1 MSSDHGEKFVTK
13 LLVGFGLVTAAV
25 FLIYF
30 IIFNKLMKN
39 DWYYWGIATA
49 ILFNAGLYMLVSAA
63 VHKMKSDMIRRQK
76 TKDQQKTSGPI
87 QNKQYALLSNLVV
100 FQKRYQVFYANQLLA
115 FTSFSTSVFFNA

>member
-1 MSSDHGEKFVTK
+1 MSSDHGEKFITK
-13 LLVGFGLVTAAV
+13 LLVGFGLVTAAI

-49 ILFNAGLYMLVSAA
+49 ILLNAGLYMLVSAA

-76 TKDQQKTSGPI
+76 IKEQQKTFRPD
-87 QNKQYALLSNLVV
+87 AE
-100 FQKRYQVFYANQLLA
+100 
-115 FTSFSTSVFFNA
+115 

>member
-1 MSSDHGEKFVTK
+1 MSSDHGEKFITK
-13 LLVGFGLVTAAV
+13 LLVGFGLVTAAI

-76 TKDQQKTSGPI
+76 TKDQQKTFRPDSE
-87 QNKQYALLSNLVV
+87 
-100 FQKRYQVFYANQLLA
+100 
-115 FTSFSTSVFFNA
+115 